1 MSYTTTRLERERKK
15 QNAVVELFSRLFFIV
30 PKSPKF
36 AQIEITNTCNLNC
49 KMCPREFLKVE
60 HKHMEMKVYKQII
73 DKLKGVYLVT
83 LTGWG
88 EPFYYEKIFECIKYA
103 KKKGLRVKLTT
114 NGILLN
120 DEKIKKIFELGLDE
134 ITFSLDHIRGDPEL
148 GHPNKAALKNIKEII
163 RVKQEKGLKRPKVVL
178 QPTMHSGKA
187 ENVYDVIKWGAK
199 TGADRVNIAR
209 LDLRFDPKL
218 KRATEEEEK
227 EIFRR
232 AERLSKKSGIRVDM
246 VQYAVFDG
254 IARLGYKVMRRLLH
268 RFDRKCSKTY
278 NYVYINVD
286 GFVTPCC
293 FYPHMKRG
301 DLKKQEL
308 EEIWQGELFRIFR
321 KNEEK
326 ICGKCDVMKVR
337 YLER

>member
-1 MSYTTTRLERERKK
+1 MSYTTTGLERERKK
-15 QNAVVELFSRLFFIV
+15 QNVFAEMIGRLFFIV

-36 AQIEITNTCNLNC
+36 AQIEITNSCNLNC

-60 HKHMEMKVYKQII
+60 YKHMEFDVFKKVVDRLIGI
-73 DKLKGVYLVT
+73 HLVT

-88 EPFYYEKIFECIKYA
+88 EPFYYEKIFDCIKYA

-114 NGILLN
+114 NGVLLN
-120 DEKIKKIFELGLDE
+120 DEKIKEMFLSGLDE
-134 ITFSLDHIRGDPEL
+134 ITFSLDQIRGDPEL
-148 GHPNKAALKNIKEII
+148 GHPNKAALKNIKKIIII
-163 RVKQEKGLKRPKVVL
+163 RKEKKLKRPKVVL

-199 TGADRVNIAR
+199 TGADRINIAR
-209 LDLRFDPKL
+209 LDLRFDKRI

-232 AERLSKKSGIRVDM
+232 AERLSKKLGIRVDM

-254 IARLGYKVMRRLLH
+254 IARACYKLMRRVLH

-278 NYVYINVD
+278 NYVYVNVD

-308 EEIWQGELFRIFR
+308 KEIWNGELFRLFR